1 MSSAALRT
9 SALPVA
15 LGTQLSAEVVR
26 VAQALGVAVPK
37 EFFGVELEQMLA
49 AADGDED
56 AQDYLAKALAAQFA
70 TQSEAGK
77 SSMTQDVLKG
87 RRTEIEY
94 LNGLVAQKGREVG
107 VATPASDAVVAFV
120 QRAGVGKLEPDV
132 ENLSRLAAELGIA
145 VEAEAEAR
153 L

>member
-9 SALPVA
+9 SPLPVA

-56 AQDYLAKALAAQFA
+56 AQEYLAKALAAQFA

-87 RRTEIEY
+87 RRTEHIF
-94 LNGLVAQKGREVG
+94 R
-107 VATPASDAVVAFV
+107 
-120 QRAGVGKLEPDV
+120 
-132 ENLSRLAAELGIA
+132 GI
-145 VEAEAEAR
+145 R
-153 L
+153 Y